1 MKAVRQVVAMR
12 KDTALER
19 ADVPIVVVLLLVDV
33 VNRSIVVH
41 WTVEYYLV
49 GTGKQKISFYSVQMD
64 QTHRV
69 TSTI

>member
-1 MKAVRQVVAMR
+1 MPNENFFTVRWLNIDFCLRISQDCHLRLKAVRQVVAMR

-41 WTVEYYLV
+41 
-49 GTGKQKISFYSVQMD
+49 
-64 QTHRV
+64 
-69 TSTI
+69 

>member
-12 KDTALER
+12 KDTALEG

-41 WTVEYYLV
+41 WTIEY
-49 GTGKQKISFYSVQMD
+49 
-64 QTHRV
+64 
-69 TSTI
+69 